1 MMDGKFAFVLYD
13 EANKFLMIGRDP
25 IGLCP
30 LYWGK
35 GLDGEIMVSSEL
47 KSLEGLCDNY

>member
-1 MMDGKFAFVLYD
+1 
-13 EANKFLMIGRDP
+13 MIGRDP

-35 GLDGEIMVSSEL
+35 DSEGCIMVSSEL
-47 KSLEGLCDNY
+47 KSLEGLCEDYHIFPPGFVYTNTNGL